1 MEQRYYVCIDLK
13 SFYASVECI
22 ERGLDPLH
30 THLIVADA
38 SRTDKTICL
47 AVSPALK
54 AYGIPGRPRLF
65 EVAPKVKEVNRV
77 RALNAP
83 NGVLSGTSYDQN
95 ELAAD
100 PSLALDFIVATPRM
114 AQYMHYSS
122 KIFEIYLRYVA
133 PEDIFAYS
141 IDEVFI
147 DVTPYL
153 NYGKS
158 TPREFVMKLLRDVIK
173 ETGITATAGIGS
185 NLYLAKVAMDI
196 TAKHIPADQDGVRI
210 AQLDEYTYRKTLWD
224 HRPLTDFWRIGGG
237 YAGKLEKYR
246 IFTMGDIAMA
256 SLTGAGED
264 LLYRLFGV
272 NAELL
277 IDHAW
282 GYEPCTMAQI
292 KAYKP
297 ATNSI
302 SSGQVLSKPYT
313 WQQTQLIV
321 KEMADLL
328 AYDLVERGVVTD
340 QVTLTIGYDAE
351 NLSDPVRAAAFAGN
365 TTKDHYGR
373 NVPKHAHGTETLA
386 QYTSS
391 GKQIVAAM
399 TKIFNRVTDPSLLV
413 RRVTLCANRI
423 LPTEKA
429 PAKYEELQLEMFS
442 DVTACEAIRQQERD
456 SAEAERR
463 LQKAVLSMKH
473 KYGKNILLKGMNL
486 EEGATAQ
493 ERNRQIGGH
502 RA

>member
-1 MEQRYYVCIDLK
+1 ME
-13 SFYASVECI
+13 
-22 ERGLDPLH
+22 
-30 THLIVADA
+30 
-38 SRTDKTICL
+38 
-47 AVSPALK
+47 
-54 AYGIPGRPRLF
+54 
-65 EVAPKVKEVNRV
+65 
-77 RALNAP
+77 
-83 NGVLSGTSYDQN
+83 
-95 ELAAD
+95 
-100 PSLALDFIVATPRM
+100 
-114 AQYMHYSS
+114 
-122 KIFEIYLRYVA
+122 
-133 PEDIFAYS
+133 
-141 IDEVFI
+141 
-147 DVTPYL
+147 
-153 NYGKS
+153 
-158 TPREFVMKLLRDVIK
+158 
-173 ETGITATAGIGS
+173 
-185 NLYLAKVAMDI
+185 
-196 TAKHIPADQDGVRI
+196 
-210 AQLDEYTYRKTLWD
+210 
-224 HRPLTDFWRIGGG
+224 
-237 YAGKLEKYR
+237 
-246 IFTMGDIAMA
+246 
-256 SLTGAGED
+256 
-264 LLYRLFGV
+264 
-272 NAELL
+272 
-277 IDHAW
+277 
-282 GYEPCTMAQI
+282 QI

-297 ATNSI
+297 TTNSI

-351 NLSDPVRAAAFAGN
+351 NLSDPVRAAAFAGS

-399 TKIFNRVTDPSLLV
+399 TKIFNRVTDPSLSV

-429 PAKYEELQLEMFS
+429 PVKHEEMQLEMFS
-442 DVTACEAIRQQERD
+442 DITSCEAIRQQERD